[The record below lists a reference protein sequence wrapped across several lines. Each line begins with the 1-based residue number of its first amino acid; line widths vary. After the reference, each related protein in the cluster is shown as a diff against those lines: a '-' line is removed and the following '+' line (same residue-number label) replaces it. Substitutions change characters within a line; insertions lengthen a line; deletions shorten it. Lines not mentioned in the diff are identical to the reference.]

1 VASAPIVIGSR
12 LKDLTTEL
20 LAESTSLKTVSL
32 KPVSLETVSLE
43 TVSLETVS
51 LETVSIAADATTSVG
66 EFVRL
71 GSSPRYVSAVRSCRQ
86 CKVVQRSDGQEASI
100 LGSAVT
106 IGIRARRSTSGC
118 RS

>member
-1 VASAPIVIGSR
+1 VASAPIVIGSP

-51 LETVSIAADATTSVG
+51 LETVSIAGDATTSVG
-66 EFVRL
+66 EF
-71 GSSPRYVSAVRSCRQ
+71 GASGKQPAVR
-86 CKVVQRSDGQEASI
+86 
-100 LGSAVT
+100 
-106 IGIRARRSTSGC
+106 IGREELSSMQGGAAF
-118 RS
+118 